1 LESAIGRSSP
11 DRVGEV
17 KPPLTALFVAART
30 RDLVSQS
37 GQGQKIH
44 LIGICGTGMGS
55 LAGLLKAAGHDVRG
69 SDSDVYPPMSTQLA
83 EQGIAVMDGYRPENL
98 DWCVPDGV
106 VVVGNVCTKDQV
118 EVVAARERKLKLT
131 SFPALLEELFLVRS
145 HALVVAGTHGKTT
158 TAAMAAFVLF
168 DAGRDPSFLVGGVP
182 QNFGRGWRL
191 GAKDGLFVV
200 EGDEYDT
207 AFFDKGSKF
216 LHYQPKTAIL
226 TSVELDHVD
235 IFDSLDAVKTA
246 FRRFVELLPADGLL
260 VVAADSPGAM
270 EVAAAARCRV
280 ESYAVAGANG
290 RVDGAHWVA
299 RTLAQ
304 RPGGRTLFEVT
315 RGGQVYGTF
324 DTGLPGGYNLANTLS
339 VIAAATGVGLP
350 PEAIARGVRRFAGVR
365 RRQETRGVAQ
375 GVTVVDD
382 FAHHPTAVRETLRAM
397 RGRYG
402 GGRLVAIFEPRSA
415 TSRRAVF
422 QHDYADA
429 FSAADEIIVGPVN
442 HPEKAPAGD
451 RFDPERLAADL
462 RGRGVAARHI
472 GVVDKI
478 VEQVAESAAAGDTVV
493 VMSSGGFGGIH
504 DKLLARLGDAVVPAS
519 ADDLSGVGRLLEQT
533 GLSYPDMPRHLN
545 ELLVLRDPSRQVV
558 GCVAMELYDEA
569 GLLRALATSPD
580 RRGEGLGWMLADAA
594 LNRARR
600 RGCRRV
606 YLVTENASDFFAEKF
621 GFQAVG
627 RELIDAP
634 VMESSQFGTSSESAT
649 AMVLELK

>member
-1 LESAIGRSSP
+1 MIG
-11 DRVGEV
+11 
-17 KPPLTALFVAART
+17 PP
-30 RDLVSQS
+30 
-37 GQGQKIH
+37 QKIH

-55 LAGLLKAAGHDVRG
+55 FAGLLKAAGHDVRG

-83 EQGIAVMDGYRPENL
+83 EQGIAVMDGYRPSNL
-98 DWCVPDGV
+98 DWTPDV
-106 VVVGNVCTKDQV
+106 VVVGNVCTRDQI
-118 EVVAARERKLKLT
+118 EVKAAAERGLRLT
-131 SFPALLEELFLVRS
+131 SFPALLEELFLKGG
-145 HALVVAGTHGKTT
+145 HPLVVAGTHGKTT
-158 TAAMAAFVLF
+158 TAALAAFALS

-191 GAKDGLFVV
+191 GRSGGLFVV

-216 LHYQPKTAIL
+216 LHYRPRTAIL

-235 IFDSLDAVKTA
+235 IFDSLDAVKEA
-246 FRRFVELLPADGLL
+246 FHKFVALLPPDGLL
-260 VVAADSPGAM
+260 VVAGDSPGAL
-270 EVAAAARCRV
+270 EIAAAATCRT
-280 ESYAVAGANG
+280 ETYRVASNG
-290 RVDGAHWVA
+290 DSADWVA
-299 RTLAQ
+299 RPIAQ

-315 RGGQVYGTF
+315 HGGKRFGTF
-324 DTGLPGGYNLANTLS
+324 DTGLPGGYNLANALA
-339 VIAAATGVGLP
+339 VIAAAAGLGLHAD
-350 PEAIARGVRRFAGVR
+350 ELVRGVRRFAGVR

-382 FAHHPTAVRETLRAM
+382 FAHHPTAVRETLSAM

-402 GGRLVAIFEPRSA
+402 RGRVIAIFEPRSA

-422 QHDYADA
+422 QGDYAEA

-442 HPEKAPAGD
+442 HPEKAPDGD

-472 GVVDKI
+472 GSVEKI
-478 VEQVAESAAAGDTVV
+478 VEQVAASAAAGDTVV

-519 ADDLSGVGRLLEQT
+519 GDDLPGVRALFERT
-533 GLSYPDMPRHLN
+533 GLKYPDVDQHLN

-558 GCVAMELYDEA
+558 GCVAMELYDQA

-580 RRGEGLGWMLADAA
+580 RRGEGLGWTLADAA
-594 LNRARR
+594 LMRARR

-621 GFQAVG
+621 GFNTVG
-627 RELIDAP
+627 RELIDAT
-634 VMESSQFGTSSESAT
+634 VIESSTFALSSPSAT
-649 AMVLELK
+649 TMVLDLG